1 MSMAEAWTARD
12 DSQEASALLWAGPSA
27 FDSTPPGSVASWSG
41 MAQAKLVFRFT
52 APLVRHETALGVTH
66 LLPVPDEAA
75 AAWKKAKVRRL
86 VGTVNG
92 HPVKRA
98 LQNHADGGSFLLIG
112 RSLLAEIGLTLKSTA
127 RLELSPDPTPDE
139 LDLPEEWL
147 AVLAQDDAAR
157 QRWDGFTVGLKR
169 SLAYYVS
176 SAKKEPTRIKRSL
189 ELAKKLR
196 TNGLSR
202 DQKKPKG
209 VAKDRPA

>member
-1 MSMAEAWTARD
+1 MDGPGRFARSLGTSLNPGIRFRFDTALVR
-12 DSQEASALLWAGPSA
+12 GVM
-27 FDSTPPGSVASWSG
+27 GV

-52 APLVRHETALGVTH
+52 APVVRHETALGITH
-66 LLPVPDEAA
+66 LIPVPDEAA
-75 AAWKKAKVRRL
+75 AEWKKAKVRRL

-98 LQNHADGGSFLLIG
+98 LQNHADGGSFLLVG
-112 RSLLAEIGLTLKSTA
+112 RPMMTEIGLTVKSIA

-176 SAKKEPTRIKRSL
+176 SAKQEPTRIKRSL

-202 DQKKPKG
+202 DQKKPKPKG
-209 VAKDRPA
+209 AALDRPT